1 MEERRFWGFDTSFL
15 NDQYVLTKALDTQLF
30 SRWCLLFFFSE
41 RVNNNTL
48 FTPNGERRKEK
59 KLWANIAQSVILI
72 VIYLKDRSYNLAL
85 VSQVLYHTLRRNHL
99 GISYQ
104 SFPHSLH
111 RHSKTLLNSKIRD
124 TVWVAQESSSRYA
137 RRTNAKQKR
146 GFKINWNNVV
156 GEGSFFLAIKRLL
169 IQMRG
174 GTIIMQN
181 YTIPGGHDMHPS
193 EPWEEELENV
203 PTGHGR
209 KNQKSSF
216 CSGVRVNPD
225 ASRAEIQTFPFS
237 DLGRGT
243 AIDSV
248 SDKYGFLKR
257 MLQEKKR
264 KNQDSKSCE
273 SFCSKPF

>member
-1 MEERRFWGFDTSFL
+1 MTSMSLPKHSIPAFL
-15 NDQYVLTKALDTQLF
+15 AMVFA
-30 SRWCLLFFFSE
+30 FFSE
-41 RVNNNTL
+41 RVNNNNL
-48 FTPNGERRKEK
+48 FTPNGQRRKEK
-59 KLWANIAQSVILI
+59 KLWANIAHSAVILI
-72 VIYLKDRSYNLAL
+72 VTYLKDRSYNLAL

-111 RHSKTLLNSKIRD
+111 RHSKTLLNSKGHSMSGSRIIKSLCQEDQCD
-124 TVWVAQESSSRYA
+124 TKEGLNKLKQCRW
-137 RRTNAKQKR
+137 RR
-146 GFKINWNNVV
+146 F
-156 GEGSFFLAIKRLL
+156 FFLAIKRVL
-169 IQMRG
+169 IQMKTLRRR
-174 GTIIMQN
+174 GTIIMWN

-193 EPWEEELENV
+193 EPWEEALENV

-225 ASRAEIQTFPFS
+225 ASRAEIQTFPFWDS
-237 DLGRGT
+237 GRGT

-273 SFCSKPF
+273 SLCSKLC

>member
-1 MEERRFWGFDTSFL
+1 MVFAF
-15 NDQYVLTKALDTQLF
+15 V
-30 SRWCLLFFFSE
+30 SE
-41 RVNNNTL
+41 RVNNNNL
-48 FTPNGERRKEK
+48 FTPNGQRRKEK
-59 KLWANIAQSVILI
+59 KLWANVAHSVILI

-85 VSQVLYHTLRRNHL
+85 VSQVRYHTLRRNHL

-111 RHSKTLLNSKIRD
+111 RHSKTLLNSKGHSMSGSRIIKSL
-124 TVWVAQESSSRYA
+124 WQEDQCNTKEGLNKLKQCCW
-137 RRTNAKQKR
+137 RR
-146 GFKINWNNVV
+146 
-156 GEGSFFLAIKRLL
+156 FFFFWAIKRLL

-174 GTIIMQN
+174 GTIIMQK

-203 PTGHGR
+203 PTGQGR

-237 DLGRGT
+237 DVGRGT

-248 SDKYGFLKR
+248 SDKYGFLKP

-264 KNQDSKSCE
+264 KNQDSKSCK
-273 SFCSKPF
+273 SFCSKLC

>member
-1 MEERRFWGFDTSFL
+1 
-15 NDQYVLTKALDTQLF
+15 
-30 SRWCLLFFFSE
+30 
-41 RVNNNTL
+41 
-48 FTPNGERRKEK
+48 
-59 KLWANIAQSVILI
+59 
-72 VIYLKDRSYNLAL
+72 
-85 VSQVLYHTLRRNHL
+85 
-99 GISYQ
+99 
-104 SFPHSLH
+104 
-111 RHSKTLLNSKIRD
+111 
-124 TVWVAQESSSRYA
+124 
-137 RRTNAKQKR
+137 
-146 GFKINWNNVV
+146 
-156 GEGSFFLAIKRLL
+156 
-169 IQMRG
+169 MRG

-237 DLGRGT
+237 DVGRGT

-248 SDKYGFLKR
+248 SDKYGFLKP

-264 KNQDSKSCE
+264 KNQDSKSCK
-273 SFCSKPF
+273 SFCSKLC

>member
-1 MEERRFWGFDTSFL
+1 MSGSRIIKSLCQE
-15 NDQYVLTKALDTQLF
+15 DQCNTKEG
-30 SRWCLLFFFSE
+30 LL
-41 RVNNNTL
+41 
-48 FTPNGERRKEK
+48 
-59 KLWANIAQSVILI
+59 
-72 VIYLKDRSYNLAL
+72 
-85 VSQVLYHTLRRNHL
+85 
-99 GISYQ
+99 
-104 SFPHSLH
+104 
-111 RHSKTLLNSKIRD
+111 
-124 TVWVAQESSSRYA
+124 
-137 RRTNAKQKR
+137 
-146 GFKINWNNVV
+146 
-156 GEGSFFLAIKRLL
+156 FFLAIKRLL

-225 ASRAEIQTFPFS
+225 ASRAEIQTFPFWDS
-237 DLGRGT
+237 GRGT

-264 KNQDSKSCE
+264 KKSRQQKLRILR
-273 SFCSKPF
+273 FKTMLDVGADPGFF